1 MSANGKSEVM
11 YGSHSGGG
19 HSSCPAGIPVE
30 FALLSIL
37 AAFGVAFGVLYQALT
52 IITGRRRKRNAVESE
67 EEGAETEPEPEVG
80 FVFRFADF
88 LWLGEFYWLLHS
100 IYWVDHLPLH
110 SHLYHRDQCAVLG
123 SIKKGWV
130 VLTLQRHSPIE
141 TSVNCHSV
149 WNATRM
155 TASKR
160 NFTRLCS
167 N

>member
-1 MSANGKSEVM
+1 MSADGKSEVM

-67 EEGAETEPEPEVG
+67 EEDAETEPEPEVG

-88 LWLGEFYWLLHS
+88 LWLGEFYWLS
-100 IYWVDHLPLH
+100 YPTYWEDIFIPGIPPVPLPI
-110 SHLYHRDQCAVLG
+110 C
-123 SIKKGWV
+123 
-130 VLTLQRHSPIE
+130 
-141 TSVNCHSV
+141 
-149 WNATRM
+149 
-155 TASKR
+155 
-160 NFTRLCS
+160 NFGTNLDGGVY
-167 N
+167 